1 MKHGFT
7 GLRIFQPYQFK
18 AVLITLIFFFKIE
31 EKYIVDVK
39 IYTCAPL
46 PVCQIFDSENLYQ
59 FLSFF
64 YQIVLVLRDI
74 LSFDII
80 QSIQQKNQK
89 SPVLASDRHAGEGYD
104 VRAVERPFSQTILEK
119 VLKYLYFENSKSL

>member
-1 MKHGFT
+1 M
-7 GLRIFQPYQFK
+7 
-18 AVLITLIFFFKIE
+18 
-31 EKYIVDVK
+31 DVK

-104 VRAVERPFSQTILEK
+104 VRAAERPFSQTILGR